1 MTLPKNA
8 IVIYLFRYIIYD
20 LSILPRRTG
29 LRILHEKTTKPMK
42 SDHKQFLAD
51 AIKRQVKK
59 KW

>member
-1 MTLPKNA
+1 MTLPKTT

-29 LRILHEKTTKPMK
+29 QRILHEKTTKPMK
-42 SDHKQFLAD
+42 SDHKQCLAD